1 MLAGTTRRGD
11 PRSSSRCVSRTA
23 FTDPGALASQLR
35 HSQVVA
41 ALRDDFDASNWSV
54 VSICAT
60 YLGQEL
66 KSDADIFRRTDV
78 LIRGRSFVPPPA
90 EQVSCLME
98 QLCTTS
104 KAFLDAGWTWWSLAS
119 LALWSVNAVHPF
131 SDGNGRT
138 ARCLCFFILDRAS
151 CVPKDLKLQG
161 FHQLFFAHEARQG
174 HFLSLQMTDD
184 VMGKCSLQPDQNL
197 LASVA
202 EVNFAPIV
210 AFLRKTLSVS
220 ETPEWRT
227 RQSSKLDWN

>member
-1 MLAGTTRRGD
+1 MNGVTCSTLGWSSEDAHHLIVTDAGKMADALWGAGWHDAAR
-11 PRSSSRCVSRTA
+11 RSSILKQVCFSHRVHRPWCTE
-23 FTDPGALASQLR
+23 DHDASQLR

-41 ALRDDFDASNWSV
+41 ALRDDFDASNQSV

-60 YLGQEL
+60 YLGLEL
-66 KSDADIFRRTDV
+66 KSDADVFRRTDV

-119 LALWSVNAVHPF
+119 LALWSVNAVHTF

-151 CVPKDLKLQG
+151 CVPKDLTLQG
-161 FHQLFFAHEARQG
+161 NCF
-174 HFLSLQMTDD
+174 
-184 VMGKCSLQPDQNL
+184 CP
-197 LASVA
+197 
-202 EVNFAPIV
+202 
-210 AFLRKTLSVS
+210 
-220 ETPEWRT
+220 
-227 RQSSKLDWN
+227 